1 MNFFYKSE
9 ILNLIY
15 CSLMLHL
22 IINVIEIFIENSM
35 ILFEMI

>member
-15 CSLMLHL
+15 RSLMLHL